1 MMATGAAAGTKGAAP
16 SLMLGSRQ
24 AGSPA
29 LPVWLVLRQLGIPFE
44 EAPFRPVPVAGR
56 LPFAVEPPP
65 DQVPLLHAGRLLV
78 WGALPI
84 LEHLAERHAGVW
96 PADRAARAAARAVA
110 AEAADGFPQL
120 QALAAGEAAGLLP
133 QPRAIGRLTGELR
146 RLQRLVDRHR
156 HLAAAGGPF
165 LFGTF
170 SGADAMLA
178 PLLGRVLRQ
187 ALAADPVATGY
198 FRALTAL
205 PACQAWL
212 AEALQPAEA
221 AAPPTMPTHLIAPEA
236 AEQAQ
241 EQTEPQPDPPV
252 EEPPVPTPPVEEP
265 PPAEA
270 PSSPPPPPP
279 PPPRLEDV
287 DRPPI
292 TYLEDPPALRW
303 RRLPFLE
310 RIVPPPAA
318 PSLPPLPTRASAP
331 AAAAPPVPPPAAAP
345 AEPVVPARPVHQP
358 RAPVL
363 PPAEPPPAEPARPE
377 RAVPAAEGE
386 DPLLFRLRRPG
397 TVGESGS
404 RPVNRFARALGT
416 GRQRDPQAQPPDD
429 PNEPPGGGGRPAA
442 IKPIG
447 FSTQRRR

>member
-1 MMATGAAAGTKGAAP
+1 MAAAAAATTGGP
-16 SLMLGSRQ
+16 LPCFVLGSRQ

-56 LPFAVEPPP
+56 LPFAVEPPQ

-96 PADRAARAAARAVA
+96 PADRAARAAVREVA
-110 AEAADGFPQL
+110 AEAANSFPRL
-120 QALAAGEAAGLLP
+120 QALAAGEAAGRLP
-133 QPRAIGRLTGELR
+133 QPREIGGLTEELR

-156 HLAAAGGPF
+156 HQAAGGGPF

-170 SGADAMLA
+170 SGADALLA

-198 FRALTAL
+198 FRALAAL

-212 AEALQPAEA
+212 AEADQPAEA
-221 AAPPTMPTHLIAPEA
+221 AAPVAAPTHLIAPEA

-241 EQTEPQPDPPV
+241 EQAEPQPAPPV
-252 EEPPVPTPPVEEP
+252 EEPPAPTPPVEEP
-265 PPAEA
+265 PPAGE
-270 PSSPPPPPP
+270 PPVPP

-292 TYLEDPPALRW
+292 TYLEDPPVLGW

-310 RIVPPPAA
+310 RIAPLPLAP
-318 PSLPPLPTRASAP
+318 PSLPPLPTRTSPSGTAVPPVRPP
-331 AAAAPPVPPPAAAP
+331 AAAAPEPVPP
-345 AEPVVPARPVHQP
+345 ARPTRQP
-358 RAPVL
+358 RAPVR
-363 PPAEPPPAEPARPE
+363 PPVAPPPAEPARPE
-377 RAVPAAEGE
+377 RTAPERTRPADEGE
-386 DPLLFRLRRPG
+386 DPFLFRLRRPG
-397 TVGESGS
+397 TVGEPGS
-404 RPVNRFARALGT
+404 RPLNRFARALGT
-416 GRQRDPQAQPPDD
+416 GRQRDPQPPDD
-429 PNEPPGGGGRPAA
+429 EPEPPGGRPAA